1 MSNTTGPSGNTNLT
15 DTRTDPAMK
24 ALYHM
29 SRTAGVGLGDYAAI
43 NVLAVVGLIVGIACF
58 LLLIFGDSLIML
70 VLPAATLIV
79 CVVAIL
85 QIRNSNGT
93 QVGTGL
99 AAAGIALAL
108 AFGGTNVISRL
119 RAASAEAHDREQIA
133 QLVSK
138 LASAATTQATV
149 PQSYDLFHKRF
160 KENVT
165 PATYERTMAY
175 RTGLL
180 ANAPVAN
187 ISLGKNVIFERNKET
202 KVTLATALIV
212 LTANQKDAQ
221 GNPLT
226 AEIPASF
233 RQDADG
239 VWTIYAIPEWFGKE
253 QQ

>member
-70 VLPAATLIV
+70 VLPAAALIV

-99 AAAGIALAL
+99 AAAGIAL
-108 AFGGTNVISRL
+108 G
-119 RAASAEAHDREQIA
+119 
-133 QLVSK
+133 LVSNAQFYTVPVLEK
-138 LASAATTQATV
+138 ALGAILDDLSIDPALCQFSYRVKRAKPDLCLFHAVRDTLASRGV
-149 PQSYDLFHKRF
+149 
-160 KENVT
+160 
-165 PATYERTMAY
+165 PATEVLYVGNDVQKDIDPARASGFRTA
-175 RTGLL
+175 LL
-180 ANAPVAN
+180 AGDQQ
-187 ISLGKNVIFERNKET
+187 SLRLHGRTLEGTGADWIVNDLREIVEV
-202 KVTLATALIV
+202 VT
-212 LTANQKDAQ
+212 
-221 GNPLT
+221 
-226 AEIPASF
+226 S
-233 RQDADG
+233 G
-239 VWTIYAIPEWFGKE
+239 VPR
-253 QQ
+253 